1 MKNNWLK
8 LYHEILSDPKMGKM
22 TDHLFRRTI
31 ELFLLAGQEGKDGML
46 PDIGSIAWSL
56 RTTEDDIQ
64 NVISELI
71 KLDMIS
77 ESQTNEKTQSDMNY
91 LIVNF
96 EKRQKSDK
104 TKSEINHDYYQSQKR
119 KSETQKNSEND
130 RSENK
135 TPEKI
140 REDKNQNRGD
150 EIREDIPAADVASSQ
165 LATPK
170 KQKFGNFKHVL
181 LTDEEYKKLSDEFPD
196 VDARIQNLDDYLENN
211 RKKHYDNHYLTIR
224 KWAKKEENANIQLQL
239 INSASQKKSFRE
251 ESDEVAMEMLPENG
265 YLSYCDSEVI
275 DYDDYSKYR

>member
-31 ELFLLAGQEGKDGML
+31 ELFLLAGQEGKDGIL

-119 KSETQKNSEND
+119 KSEIQKNSEND

-181 LTDEEYKKLSDEFPD
+181 LADEEYKKLSNEFPD